1 VTVTQDLRVA
11 ELLRVSLKACRTVP
25 VVVAAQR
32 PSRIPFTRQM
42 LLLQVGVLLAVVGL
56 GFALEA
62 WQLDRSLEQRFQ
74 QRALDVAHT
83 LSTQPGLA
91 QAVVDRDQ
99 PAVQARALAVQRAT
113 GALFVV
119 ITDDAGIRLAHPSP
133 DKIGKVVSTSPQEV
147 LKGREV
153 TNIER
158 GTLGLSARGKVP
170 LRTPDGTIVGE
181 VSVGFD
187 ASDISAALVR
197 LLSTSALFL
206 GGALLLGVGGTY
218 ALTRLLKR
226 RTFGLEPSD
235 LAELVRERE
244 AVLFGVSD
252 GVIALD
258 AAGVVTMANTEA
270 LRLIGLPVRSG
281 DRLLDLD
288 LPPALRRVLGR
299 RSSVRSVA
307 VVGERVLV
315 VTHRVV
321 QHADR
326 PLGSVITMFDR
337 TEVENLSDELDAVRL
352 MTQALRAQRHE
363 FANRLHTVHGLLHCA
378 GPEPTPASAANAAA
392 EAAEYVDALLD
403 APDVLVAD
411 DSDAIAPATIRAYLA
426 GKITEAAELGVQL
439 SLAESSWVPRKL
451 SAPVEVVTVLGNLVN
466 NALEAAH
473 EATVR
478 PARVEVDLLTDGND
492 LVISVANTGPGIPAD
507 RAGQIFTDGV
517 SSRGPG
523 RGLGLAI
530 VRRTA
535 ISLGGTV
542 TITHN
547 GGDGAMTVFVA
558 RLPQVLRPP
567 VEVTA

>member
-1 VTVTQDLRVA
+1 ML
-11 ELLRVSLKACRTVP
+11 
-25 VVVAAQR
+25 
-32 PSRIPFTRQM
+32 PFTRQM

-74 QRALDVAHT
+74 QRALDVART
-83 LSTQPGLA
+83 LATQPGLA
-91 QAVVDRDQ
+91 DDVR
-99 PAVQARALAVQRAT
+99 ARAQPSVQRRAHAVEQAT
-113 GALFVV
+113 GAMFVV
-119 ITDDAGIRLAHPSP
+119 ITDDAGIRLAHPNP
-133 DKIGKVVSTSPQEV
+133 DEIGKPVSTSPDEV
-147 LKGREV
+147 LQGREV

-170 LRTPDGTIVGE
+170 LRAADGTIVGE

-187 ASDISAALVR
+187 ATDISAALVR
-197 LLSTSALFL
+197 LLRTTALFL
-206 GGALLLGVGGTY
+206 GGALLLGVGATWL
-218 ALTRLLKR
+218 LTRLMKR

-258 AAGVVTMANTEA
+258 HDGAVTMTNAEA
-270 LRLIGLPVRSG
+270 VRLIGLPVRAG

-288 LPPALRRVLGR
+288 LPVSLRRALTAPTENP
-299 RSSVRSVA
+299 SPLRSVA

-321 QHADR
+321 QHDDR
-326 PLGSVITMFDR
+326 PLGSVITVFDR
-337 TEVENLSDELDAVRL
+337 TEVEHLTDELDAVRL

-363 FANRLHTVHGLLHCA
+363 FANRLHTVHGLLHC
-378 GPEPTPASAANAAA
+378 GRSRDGTA
-392 EAAEYVDALLD
+392 EAAEYVDALLG

-426 GKITEAAELGVQL
+426 GKIAEATELGVVL
-439 SLAESSWVPRKL
+439 ALAEDSWVPRKL
-451 SAPVEVVTVLGNLVN
+451 TAPVEVITVLGNLVN

-473 EATVR
+473 EASVR
-478 PARVEVDLLTDGND
+478 PARVEVDLLADGDD
-492 LVISVANTGPGIPAD
+492 LVISVANTGTGIPPASV
-507 RAGQIFTDGV
+507 AGLFSDGV

-530 VRRTA
+530 VRSTA
-535 ISLGGTV
+535 ESLGGTV
-542 TITHN
+542 AITHP
-547 GGDGAMTVFVA
+547 GGDGALTVFVA
-558 RLPQVLRPP
+558 RLPQVLRPA
-567 VEVTA
+567 VTTS